1 VQFQKSIFNTLK
13 KLKILVIDS
22 SPIIYIGLKSIFKN
36 SLFFEVTDYLETGEN
51 VYEILDNVEID
62 LIISDLNYRK
72 GSVSNLLKKFKKN
85 KTEIPVIIFTSE
97 SNESKSIDVL
107 KSGAS
112 GFITKN
118 LKKKSVKSIIQDI
131 AFSIY
136 GNNEINKFTRLKNR
150 FNYDYNTEKLNSLSK
165 RELQVLKLFF
175 RGKRNIEI
183 SEKLDI
189 NQKTVN
195 TYITRVMK
203 KLEVNSK
210 TDLYLL
216 AKKHIKQPY

>member
-1 VQFQKSIFNTLK
+1 MK
-13 KLKILVIDS
+13 KLKILVADPN
-22 SPIIYIGLKSIFKN
+22 PIVYIGLKSIFKN
-36 SLFFEVTDYLETGEN
+36 SLIFEVSCYSENRENLNDLLEQFN
-51 VYEILDNVEID
+51 ID
-62 LIISDLNYRK
+62 LIISEINFKEGNIDDTLKRLKRK
-72 GSVSNLLKKFKKN
+72 KI
-85 KTEIPVIIFTSE
+85 EIPIIIFTSE
-97 SNESKSIDVL
+97 ANNSKSVNLL
-107 KSGAS
+107 KLGAS

-118 LKKKSVKSIIQDI
+118 LKKKSIRKVIQEI
-131 AFSIY
+131 AFSKY
-136 GNNEINKFTRLKNR
+136 GNKELNKFTRLKNR
-150 FNYDYNTEKLNSLSK
+150 FNFDYNTEKLNSLSK

-183 SEKLDI
+183 SEKLNI

-216 AKKHIKQPY
+216 ASKHIKQPY

>member
-1 VQFQKSIFNTLK
+1 MQFQKIIFNTLK

-36 SLFFEVTDYLETGEN
+36 SLVFEVSDYLETAED

-97 SNESKSIDVL
+97 SNENKSVDVL

-118 LKKKSVKSIIQDI
+118 LKKKSVKSNIQDI

-165 RELQVLKLFF
+165 REIQVLKLFF
-175 RGKRNIEI
+175 KGKRNIEI
-183 SEKLDI
+183 SEKLNI

-195 TYITRVMK
+195 TYITRVMR

>member
-1 VQFQKSIFNTLK
+1 MQFQKSIFNTLK

-22 SPIIYIGLKSIFKN
+22 SPIIYVGLKSIFKN
-36 SLFFEVTDYLETGEN
+36 SLVFEVSDYLETAEN
-51 VYEILDNVEID
+51 VYEILDNVEIN

-97 SNESKSIDVL
+97 SNENKSVDVL

-118 LKKKSVKSIIQDI
+118 LKKKSVKSNIQDI

>member
-1 VQFQKSIFNTLK
+1 MQFQKIIFNTLK

-36 SLFFEVTDYLETGEN
+36 SLFFEVSDYLETAEN

-97 SNESKSIDVL
+97 SNENKSVDVL

-118 LKKKSVKSIIQDI
+118 LRKKIIKNIIQDI
-131 AFSIY
+131 AFSVY
-136 GNNEINKFTRLKNR
+136 GNKETNKFTRLKNR
-150 FNYDYNTEKLNSLSK
+150 FNFDYNTEKLNSLSK
-165 RELQVLKLFF
+165 RELQVLRLFF

-183 SEKLDI
+183 SEKLNI

>member
-1 VQFQKSIFNTLK
+1 MK

-36 SLFFEVTDYLETGEN
+36 SLVFEVSGYSETGESI
-51 VYEILDNVEID
+51 YEMLNHEEAD
-62 LIISDLNYRK
+62 LIISDVNYKK
-72 GSVSNLLKKFKKN
+72 GSVFNMLKKFKKN
-85 KTEIPVIIFTSE
+85 KTEIPVVVFTSE
-97 SNESKSIDVL
+97 SNESKSIDLL

-118 LKKKSVKSIIQDI
+118 LRKKSIRSIIQDI

-136 GNNEINKFTRLKNR
+136 GNKEINKFTRLKNR
-150 FNYDYNTEKLNSLSK
+150 FNFDYNTEKLNSLSK

-175 RGKRNIEI
+175 KGKRNIEI
-183 SEKLDI
+183 SEKLNI

-203 KLEVNSK
+203 KLEVSSK

-216 AKKHIKQPY
+216 ARKHIKQPY

>member
-1 VQFQKSIFNTLK
+1 MQFQKIIFNTLK

-36 SLFFEVTDYLETGEN
+36 SLVFEVSDYLETAED

>member
-1 VQFQKSIFNTLK
+1 MQFQKIIFNTLK

-36 SLFFEVTDYLETGEN
+36 SLVFEVSDYLETAED

-97 SNESKSIDVL
+97 SNENKSVDVL

-118 LKKKSVKSIIQDI
+118 LKKKSVKSNIQDI

-165 RELQVLKLFF
+165 REIQVLKLFF
-175 RGKRNIEI
+175 KGKRNIEI
-183 SEKLDI
+183 SEKLNI

>member
-1 VQFQKSIFNTLK
+1 MQFQKSIFNTLK

-85 KTEIPVIIFTSE
+85 KTKIPVIIFTSE

-118 LKKKSVKSIIQDI
+118 LKKKSVKSNIQDI

-165 RELQVLKLFF
+165 REIQVLKLFF
-175 RGKRNIEI
+175 KGKRNIEI
-183 SEKLDI
+183 SEKLNI

-195 TYITRVMK
+195 TYITRVMR

>member
-1 VQFQKSIFNTLK
+1 MK

-36 SLFFEVTDYLETGEN
+36 SLVIEVSDYVETTDN
-51 VYEILDNVEID
+51 IYEILDHLEID
-62 LIISDLNYRK
+62 LIISDVNYRK
-72 GSVSNLLKKFKKN
+72 GSVSNLLKQFKKN

-97 SNESKSIDVL
+97 SNESKSIDLL
-107 KSGAS
+107 KSGAT

-118 LKKKSVKSIIQDI
+118 LKKRSVKSIIQDI

-150 FNYDYNTEKLNSLSK
+150 FNFDYNTEKLNSLSK

-183 SEKLDI
+183 SEKLNI
-189 NQKTVN
+189 LSL
-195 TYITRVMK
+195 I
-203 KLEVNSK
+203 
-210 TDLYLL
+210 
-216 AKKHIKQPY
+216 HI

>member
-1 VQFQKSIFNTLK
+1 MK

-72 GSVSNLLKKFKKN
+72 GSVSTLLKKFKKN

-97 SNESKSIDVL
+97 SNENKSVDVL

-118 LKKKSVKSIIQDI
+118 LRKKIIKNIIQDI
-131 AFSIY
+131 AFSVY
-136 GNNEINKFTRLKNR
+136 GNKETNKFTRLKNR
-150 FNYDYNTEKLNSLSK
+150 FNFDYNTEKLNSLSK
-165 RELQVLKLFF
+165 RELQVLRLLF

-183 SEKLDI
+183 SEKLNI

-195 TYITRVMK
+195 TYITRVIK

>member
-1 VQFQKSIFNTLK
+1 MK

-36 SLFFEVTDYLETGEN
+36 SLVFEVSDYLETGEN

-97 SNESKSIDVL
+97 SNESKSVDVL

-118 LKKKSVKSIIQDI
+118 LKKKSVKSNIQDI

-165 RELQVLKLFF
+165 REIQVLKLFF
-175 RGKRNIEI
+175 KGKRNIEI
-183 SEKLDI
+183 SEKLNI

-195 TYITRVMK
+195 TYITRVMR

>member
-1 VQFQKSIFNTLK
+1 MQFQKIIFNTLK

-36 SLFFEVTDYLETGEN
+36 SLVFEVSDYLETAED

-118 LKKKSVKSIIQDI
+118 LKKKSVKSNIQDI

-165 RELQVLKLFF
+165 REIQVLKLFF
-175 RGKRNIEI
+175 KGKRNIEI
-183 SEKLDI
+183 SEKLHI

-195 TYITRVMK
+195 TYITRVMR

>member
-1 VQFQKSIFNTLK
+1 MK
-13 KLKILVIDS
+13 KLKILVADPD
-22 SPIIYIGLKSIFKN
+22 PIVYIGLKSIFKN
-36 SLFFEVTDYLETGEN
+36 SLIFEVSCHSENNEDLNHLLEHFN
-51 VYEILDNVEID
+51 ID
-62 LIISDLNYRK
+62 LIISEIN
-72 GSVSNLLKKFKKN
+72 FKKVN
-85 KTEIPVIIFTSE
+85 IDDTIKRLKRKKIEIPIIIFTSKA
-97 SNESKSIDVL
+97 NKSKSVNLL
-107 KSGAS
+107 KLGAS

-118 LKKKSVKSIIQDI
+118 LKKKSIREVIQEI
-131 AFSIY
+131 AFSKY
-136 GNNEINKFTRLKNR
+136 GNNELNKFTRLKNR
-150 FNYDYNTEKLNSLSK
+150 FNFDYNTEKLNSLSK

-183 SEKLDI
+183 SEKLNI

-216 AKKHIKQPY
+216 ASKHIKQPY

>member
-1 VQFQKSIFNTLK
+1 LK
-13 KLKILVIDS
+13 KLKILVLDS

-36 SLFFEVTDYLETGEN
+36 SLVFEVSDYADTEEN
-51 VYEILDNVEID
+51 IYEILNHSKIN
-62 LIISDLNYRK
+62 LIISDVYYKKN
-72 GSVSNLLKKFKKN
+72 SVSNLLKKFKKN
-85 KTEIPVIIFTSE
+85 KTEIPIIIFTSK
-97 SNESKSIDVL
+97 SNESKSIELL

-118 LKKKSVKSIIQDI
+118 LRKKSIRSMIQDI

-136 GNNEINKFTRLKNR
+136 GNKELNKFTRLKNR
-150 FNYDYNTEKLNSLSK
+150 FNFDYNTEKLNSLSK

-183 SEKLDI
+183 SEKLNI

>member
-1 VQFQKSIFNTLK
+1 MQFQKSIFNTLK

-97 SNESKSIDVL
+97 SNESKSIDIL

>member
-1 VQFQKSIFNTLK
+1 MK
-13 KLKILVIDS
+13 KLKILVLDS

-36 SLFFEVTDYLETGEN
+36 SLVFEVSCYAETEEN
-51 VYEILDNVEID
+51 IEEILYHTEIN
-62 LIISDLNYRK
+62 LIISDVYYKK
-72 GSVSNLLKKFKKN
+72 GSVINLLKKFKKN

-97 SNESKSIDVL
+97 SNESKSIELL

-112 GFITKN
+112 AFITKN
-118 LKKKSVKSIIQDI
+118 LRKKSIRSMIQDI

-136 GNNEINKFTRLKNR
+136 GNKELNKFTRLKNR
-150 FNYDYNTEKLNSLSK
+150 FNFDYNTEKLNSLSK

-183 SEKLDI
+183 SERLNI

>member
-1 VQFQKSIFNTLK
+1 MQFQKSIFNTLK

-97 SNESKSIDVL
+97 SNENKSVNVL

>member
-1 VQFQKSIFNTLK
+1 MK

-85 KTEIPVIIFTSE
+85 KTEIPVIIFTSK